1 MNVSKDFFK
10 TTTKNLDTIKILPFT
25 SKNFTY
31 GMLTSL
37 FISSI
42 LVEASA

>member
-31 GMLTSL
+31 GMLKQVHEEKSMDS
-37 FISSI
+37 F
-42 LVEASA
+42 